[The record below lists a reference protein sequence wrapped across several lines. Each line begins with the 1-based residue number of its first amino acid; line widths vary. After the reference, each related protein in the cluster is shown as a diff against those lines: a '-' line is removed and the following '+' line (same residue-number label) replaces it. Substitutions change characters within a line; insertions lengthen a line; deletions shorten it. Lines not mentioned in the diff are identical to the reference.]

1 MIGRRLLLGLAV
13 SLATYA
19 APSAAQFVPREAMI
33 PAEQAARQLAPDR
46 AAPTSAEQDQIATLE
61 SQVGIDRACNTTWQP
76 ALEAPRRALLQ
87 LYERTYGPDHPA
99 TARPLLSLLCHFA
112 YNGKTPEGRAENE
125 QIIAR
130 LIAIGRKRAQPATLF
145 AALTAQAGLRRE
157 QAKPDAAIADATE
170 ALALARRHFADYPAI
185 VASSAGALAA
195 TFEAAG
201 RPVDAEPLR
210 QEAVT
215 LIQTMP
221 DVNRLALVDV
231 YEALGNNLTAQLRAK
246 DAASW
251 FSRELDIFEAI
262 LSTANANDL
271 SNIILYSQRLYGADP
286 PRVEA
291 LYRAV
296 LARQEADPASSDKRN
311 WMTLWNLAK
320 STSLERG
327 WKNNVF
333 RSDLSEAIAYQRR
346 VIAAMGPGQGNSFEL
361 ELASL
366 LQQRRDTAAEAE
378 TIYRRALAGDPDN
391 PALIE
396 NLGNTLQ
403 ILDRFDDALPI
414 RRHAVEIAKARF
426 GPSHRETL
434 RLAQN
439 LGVALWIQRRP
450 SEARPYYEDVLAGY
464 RAELSAIPEGANADY
479 RRSLSDFISLK
490 ASDLLKLYWTDRAN
504 PAQGGDAA
512 SRAAG
517 FAVAQL
523 AHPSVSSAAIS
534 ETAARTLAERARKGD
549 LFGAWVAA
557 RDRVVS
563 LDAAIGGAAQRG
575 AGGDADRGRLL
586 EERAA
591 AGKMLAETTI
601 RLQDQMPDIFA
612 TLRPEP
618 VALDEVTGSGGKPA
632 LLREDEALILLYP
645 GMPDARGEMS
655 RGIAFAVT
663 RAGSAWTEIPID
675 GADLAQIV
683 VDLHG
688 QLSDRQNSGATERAP
703 GEDLF
708 DYLHYDRSAAY
719 RVHQALFGDPA
730 VAALLKDKGRWIIV
744 PEGPLLAL
752 NFAALVSRPPA
763 GGAAGDI
770 DPAMLRAT
778 AWLGLERAIVVLPSV
793 DALRTARRGRAMA
806 WGPGKFYGV
815 GDPAFRGIADP
826 APKAS
831 PDRIAVDSAARSATA
846 NILMAPRQSLYRGGV
861 ADPAMLAKLPRLD
874 HSAAEIRTM
883 AQLLGAP
890 PDRQLLQLDATQAR
904 IERSSRDGTLG
915 DSNIVLFATHALLG
929 GSFDGTLAEPAL
941 ALTPGARTGGEPAN
955 ARNDGL
961 LTASEVAE
969 LRFNAALVILSACDT
984 AAGTRGGDGFSG
996 LTRAFLLAGA
1006 RAVLATYSPVNDE
1019 VGERMTTT
1027 AVARLKDKHGDIAA
1041 ALREAMR
1048 EIAADPSRDARG
1060 QSLAHPA
1067 AWAVYVA
1074 IDPS

>member
-1 MIGRRLLLGLAV
+1 MVGRRLLLWLAL
-13 SLATYA
+13 SLVGSAS
-19 APSAAQFVPREAMI
+19 PSVAQFVPREAML
-33 PAEQAARQLAPDR
+33 PAERAAQKLAPDR
-46 AAPTSAEQDQIATLE
+46 AAPTPAEQEEIATLE
-61 SQVGIDRACNTTWQP
+61 SQVGIERPCNAAWQP

-99 TARPLLSLLCHFA
+99 TARPLMSLLCHFA

-130 LIAIGRKRAQPATLF
+130 LVAIGRKRAQPATLF

-201 RPVDAEPLR
+201 RPVDAEPMR

-215 LIQTMP
+215 LIQSIP

-333 RSDLSEAIAYQRR
+333 RADLSEAIAYQRR
-346 VIAAMGPGQGNSFEL
+346 VIAAMGPGQGGSFEL

-366 LQQRRDTAAEAE
+366 LQQRRNTAAEAE

-391 PALIE
+391 PGLIE

-450 SEARPYYEDVLAGY
+450 AEARPYYEDVLAGY

-479 RRSLSDFISLK
+479 RRSLSDFISIK
-490 ASDLLKLYWTDRAN
+490 ASELLKLYWTDRAN

-512 SRAAG
+512 SRALG
-517 FAVAQL
+517 FGVAQL

-534 ETAARTLAERARKGD
+534 ETAARTLAARADKGAV
-549 LFGAWVAA
+549 FAKWVAA
-557 RDRVVS
+557 RDQVVA
-563 LDAAIGGAAQRG
+563 LDAAISGAAQRG
-575 AGGDADRGRLL
+575 AGGDADRTRLFG
-586 EERAA
+586 ERTA
-591 AGKMLAETTI
+591 AGKTLTDATAT
-601 RLQDQMPDIFA
+601 LQRDLPGIFA

-618 VALDEVTGSGGKPA
+618 VTLEEVMGGSARPA
-632 LLREDEALILLYP
+632 LLRKDEALVLLYP
-645 GMPDARGEMS
+645 GMPDSRGEMS

-663 RAGSAWTEIPID
+663 REGSAWAEIPID
-675 GADLAQIV
+675 GADLAQMV
-683 VDLHG
+683 GKLDG
-688 QLSDRQNSGATERAP
+688 QLADSKLSGLTMLQA
-703 GEDLF
+703 GENPDT
-708 DYLHYDRSAAY
+708 YLRYDRAAAHLVY
-719 RVHQALFGDPA
+719 QALFGDPA
-730 VAALLKDKGRWIIV
+730 VAALLQGKERWIIV

-752 NFAALVSRPPA
+752 NFAALVARPPT

-770 DPAMLRAT
+770 DPATLRT
-778 AWLGLERAIVVLPSV
+778 TTWLGLEHIVAVVPSV
-793 DALRTARRGRAMA
+793 DAVRTARRTANPARTAS
-806 WGPGKFYGV
+806 KFFGM
-815 GDPAFRGIADP
+815 GDPAFRGVADP
-826 APKAS
+826 APRPMPGRLRGAPVAAS
-831 PDRIAVDSAARSATA
+831 TAA
-846 NILMAPRQSLYRGGV
+846 NIAAMPRQRLYRDGV
-861 ADPAMLAKLPRLD
+861 ADPAMLAKLPRLEY
-874 HSAAEIRTM
+874 SAAEVRRM
-883 AQLLGAP
+883 AELLNAP
-890 PDRQLLQLDATQAR
+890 TDRQWLQLDATQAR
-904 IERSSRDGTLG
+904 LDQSSADGTLG
-915 DSNIVLFATHALLG
+915 DSAIVLFATHALLG
-929 GSFDGTLAEPAL
+929 GSFDGSLAEPAL
-941 ALTPGARTGGEPAN
+941 ALTPATPTTGTTVDAK
-955 ARNDGL
+955 NDGL
-961 LTASEVAE
+961 LTASEVAQ
-969 LRFNAALVILSACDT
+969 LRFRSALVILSACDT
-984 AAGTRGGDGFSG
+984 AAGADGGDGFSG

-1006 RAVLATYSPVNDE
+1006 RAVLATYSPVIDE

-1027 AVARLKDKHGDIAA
+1027 AIARLKDKRGDVAA
-1041 ALREAMR
+1041 ALRDAMR
-1048 EIAADPSRDARG
+1048 EIAADPSYDARG
-1060 QSLAHPA
+1060 ESLAHPA

>member
-1 MIGRRLLLGLAV
+1 MVGRRLLLWLALSFV
-13 SLATYA
+13 GSAS
-19 APSAAQFVPREAMI
+19 PSAAQFVPREAML
-33 PAEQAARQLAPDR
+33 PAERAAQQLAPDR
-46 AAPTSAEQDQIATLE
+46 AAPTPAEREEIATLE
-61 SQVGIDRACNTTWQP
+61 SQVGIDKPCNTTWQP

-87 LYERTYGPDHPA
+87 LYERTYGPEHPA

-112 YNGKTPEGRAENE
+112 YNGKTPEGQAERE

-130 LIAIGRKRAQPATLF
+130 LVAIGRKRAQPAALF

-333 RSDLSEAIAYQRR
+333 RADLSEAIAYQRR

-366 LQQRRDTAAEAE
+366 LQQRRETAAEAE

-391 PALIE
+391 PGLIE

-403 ILDRFDDALPI
+403 TLDRFDDALPI

-439 LGVALWIQRRP
+439 LGTALWIQRRP
-450 SEARPYYEDVLAGY
+450 AEARPYYEDVLAGY

-479 RRSLSDFISLK
+479 RLSLSGFISSK

-512 SRAAG
+512 SRALG
-517 FAVAQL
+517 FSVAQL

-534 ETAARTLAERARKGD
+534 ETAARTLAARAGKAD
-549 LFGAWVAA
+549 IFAAWVAT

-563 LDAAIGGAAQRG
+563 LDAAIGSAVQRG
-575 AGGDADRGRLL
+575 ADGDTERGRLL
-586 EERAA
+586 DDRAA
-591 AGKMLAETTI
+591 AGKMLAEATS
-601 RLQDQMPDIFA
+601 RLQDQMPGIFA

-618 VALDEVTGSGGKPA
+618 VPLAQVAGGGGKPG
-632 LLREDEALILLYP
+632 LLRKDEALVLLYP
-645 GMPDARGEMS
+645 GMPDVGGEMS
-655 RGIAFAVT
+655 RGVVFAVT
-663 RAGSAWTEIPID
+663 REGSAWTEIPID
-675 GADLAQIV
+675 GVDLAQIV
-683 VDLHG
+683 GDLHA
-688 QLSDRQNSGATERAP
+688 QLADSKQSGLTVKGP
-703 GEDLF
+703 GEDP
-708 DYLHYDRSAAY
+708 DGYVRYDRGAAHRLY
-719 RVHQALFGDPA
+719 QALFGDPA
-730 VAALLKDKGRWIIV
+730 VAALLRGKSRWIVV

-752 NFAALVSRPPA
+752 NFAALVSRPPE

-770 DPAMLRAT
+770 DPVTLRAT
-778 AWLGLERAIVVLPSV
+778 NWLGIERAITVIPSF
-793 DALRTARRGRAMA
+793 DALRTARQGKQIA
-806 WGPGKFYGV
+806 WAEGKFYGV
-815 GDPAFRGIADP
+815 GDPVFRGVADP
-826 APKAS
+826 APRPMPGRLRGA
-831 PDRIAVDSAARSATA
+831 PVAAPP
-846 NILMAPRQSLYRGGV
+846 APNGVLGQRQRLYRDGA
-861 ADPAMLAKLPRLD
+861 ADPAMLAALPRLD
-874 HSAAEIRTM
+874 RSAGEVRLM

-890 PDRQLLQLDATQAR
+890 TDRQLLQLDATQAR
-904 IERSSRDGTLG
+904 LDQSSVDGTLG
-915 DSNIVLFATHALLG
+915 DSTVVLFATHALIG

-941 ALTPGARTGGEPAN
+941 ALTPGAQKAGGAVD
-955 ARNDGL
+955 AKDDGL
-961 LTASEVAE
+961 LTASEVAQ
-969 LRFNAALVILSACDT
+969 LRFNSALVILSACDT
-984 AAGTRGGDGFSG
+984 AAGARGGDGFSG

-1006 RAVLATYSPVNDE
+1006 RAVLATYSPVVDE
-1019 VGERMTTT
+1019 VGERMTTS
-1027 AVARLKDKHGDIAA
+1027 AIARLEGKHGDIAA
-1041 ALREAMR
+1041 ALRDAMR
-1048 EIAADPSRDARG
+1048 EVAADPSYDARG
-1060 QSLAHPA
+1060 ESFAHPA